1 MERRMRENTTEEE
14 PAPKEFHSNSANIL
28 PDDEEKENVAGIE
41 VVLNETGA
49 FARFV
54 GQRFGEDRC
63 LRMAAGLSYTSLL
76 AIVPLSAIAFSM
88 LAAFPVF
95 AGVREIIQE
104 ALFSNLLP
112 QSADATQHYFNRFVQ
127 NTTTLSAVGIVALA
141 ATAVL
146 LLGTIEADMNAIFRV
161 ARPRAIV
168 PRLLVFWALLTLGPL
183 LLGASFSLSTYFF
196 AATQW
201 IGIDSGSGS
210 AFLGTVLPTI
220 MMIILLSVFY
230 IIIPNRPVGLTAGFA
245 GGLFA
250 GIAFTILRKLFGWYI
265 ITFPTYQ
272 NIYGAMSVVPIFLVW
287 MYLSWLVVLVGAV
300 LTASVSEWQSAGG
313 KPLNTAVGSS
323 MRFVIAVKILAV
335 LFEASRDGDGAVHRS
350 RILRTT
356 GGGGE
361 AVDRILLQLRA
372 GHYVER
378 TATNRWILS
387 RDPEHVTLFDLYH
400 ALGLGFSE
408 HAVLGGNE
416 SWQARLEERVN
427 ELKKSNQDVLGVSLK
442 DILEEA
448 ADSASIRSVER
459 RA

>member
-1 MERRMRENTTEEE
+1 MRENVSGGAHIDDDLT
-14 PAPKEFHSNSANIL
+14 NNRANIL
-28 PDDEEKENVAGIE
+28 PDEEEKENVAGIE

-49 FARFV
+49 FASFV
-54 GQRFGEDRC
+54 GRRFAEDRC

-76 AIVPLSAIAFSM
+76 AIVPLTAIAFSM

-95 AGVREIIQE
+95 SGVREALQE

-146 LLGTIEADMNAIFRV
+146 LLGTIEADMNSIFRV

-201 IGIDSGSGS
+201 IGIDSSSES
-210 AFLGTVLPTI
+210 AFLGTVLPTV
-220 MMIILLSVFY
+220 MMIVLLSVFY
-230 IIIPNRPVGLTAGFA
+230 IIIPNRPVGMTAGIT

-250 GIAFTILRKLFGWYI
+250 GICFTILRKLFGWYI
-265 ITFPTYQ
+265 VTFPTYQ

-313 KPLNTAVGSS
+313 KPLNSAVGTS
-323 MRFVIAVKILAV
+323 MRFVIAVQILAV
-335 LFEASRDGDGAVHRS
+335 LFEASRDGEGAVHRS

-361 AVDRILLQLRA
+361 AVDRILNQLRA

-378 TATNRWILS
+378 TAANRWILA
-387 RDPEHVTLFDLYH
+387 RDPESVTLFDLYH

-408 HAVLGGNE
+408 HMILSGE
-416 SWQARLEERVN
+416 EPWRARLEERVN
-427 ELKKSNQDVLGVSLK
+427 ELKKSNQSVLALSLK
-442 DILEEA
+442 DILED
-448 ADSASIRSVER
+448 ADETPPVREVSSND
-459 RA
+459 

>member
-1 MERRMRENTTEEE
+1 MRGNSTEDE
-14 PAPKEFHSNSANIL
+14 HSGGYPDDSANIL
-28 PDDEEKENVAGIE
+28 PDEAEKENVAGIE
-41 VVLNETGA
+41 VVLNEVGA
-49 FARFV
+49 FSRFV
-54 GQRFGEDRC
+54 GNRFAEDRC

-76 AIVPLSAIAFSM
+76 AIVPLTAIAFSM

-95 AGVREIIQE
+95 SGVREALQE
-104 ALFSNLLP
+104 ALFANLLP
-112 QSADATQHYFNRFVQ
+112 QTADATQHYFNRFVQ

-161 ARPRAIV
+161 ARNRAVV

-201 IGIDSGSGS
+201 IGLDTEGGPS
-210 AFLGTVLPTI
+210 AFFGTFLPTI
-220 MMIILLSVFY
+220 MMILLLSVFY
-230 IIIPNRPVGLTAGFA
+230 IIIPNRPVGMTAGFV
-245 GGLFA
+245 GGIVA
-250 GIAFTILRKLFGWYI
+250 GIGFTVLRKLFGWYI

-287 MYLSWLVVLVGAV
+287 MYLSWLLVLMGAV

-313 KPLNTAVGSS
+313 KPLTSAVGSS
-323 MRFVIAVKILAV
+323 MRFVIAVQILAV
-335 LFEASRDGDGAVHRS
+335 LFDSSRDGDGAVHRS
-350 RILRTT
+350 HILRTI

-361 AVDRILLQLRA
+361 AIDRILNQLRA

-378 TATNRWILS
+378 TAANRWILA
-387 RDPEHVTLFDLYH
+387 RDPETVTLFDLYH

-408 HAVLGGNE
+408 NDILEGGE
-416 SWQARLEERVN
+416 PWRQRLQERVN
-427 ELKKSNQDVLGVSLK
+427 ELRNSNRSVLGISLR
-442 DILEEA
+442 DILEDED
-448 ADSASIRSVER
+448 DSPVVREVGSER
-459 RA
+459 